1 MTTFITFLEF
11 IAVLV
16 GGGFAVTR
24 RWDYTPYSALMQ
36 QGDECEGFDN
46 AIQQR
51 CQRLGTTIQARQHRK
66 QTQVLPPVSE
76 SGSGVYG

>member
-1 MTTFITFLEF
+1 MTTFITFLGF

-36 QGDECEGFDN
+36 QEMNVKDLTTQYNN
-46 AIQQR
+46 AVKDLER
-51 CQRLGTTIQARQHRK
+51 
-66 QTQVLPPVSE
+66 
-76 SGSGVYG
+76 